1 MRYVLCTNKEYF
13 FRFIVVFILV
23 KMFPRSVSIIGL
35 HGVFW
40 VHAGISILVC
50 ILAMFI
56 MPETQGKTL
65 TEISK
70 MFEKKEIQM
79 DEEKV
84 TSNYAK
90 NEFRKS

>member
-1 MRYVLCTNKEYF
+1 MCYILCTNKEYF

-23 KMFPRSVSIIGL
+23 KIFPRSVSIIGL

-50 ILAMFI
+50 ILALFI

>member
-1 MRYVLCTNKEYF
+1 MDLF
-13 FRFIVVFILV
+13 FRYTVVFILV
-23 KMFPRSVSIIGL
+23 KSFPKCVSFIGL

-50 ILAMFI
+50 ILALFI

-79 DEEKV
+79 DEEKSI
-84 TSNYAK
+84 SNHTK
-90 NEFRKS
+90 N

>member
-1 MRYVLCTNKEYF
+1 MHYVLCTNKEYF

-23 KMFPRSVSIIGL
+23 KIFPRSVSIIGL

>member
-1 MRYVLCTNKEYF
+1 MGLF
-13 FRFIVVFILV
+13 FRYTVVFILV
-23 KMFPRSVSIIGL
+23 KSFPKCVSLIGL

-40 VHAGISILVC
+40 VHAGISIFVC

-70 MFEKKEIQM
+70 MFEKKKIQM